1 MEKDRVTWIDDVRG
15 LCVFCVL
22 LAHTGIQHPYLYKL
36 YTPFFLTTFFFI
48 SGFLYKNTNLKNDIL
63 KIFRHL
69 FLPYLWLNAILII
82 VGIDNWNAIFQGNYN
97 YVLSKIKDTV
107 LGYNMWF
114 IPCIIMVQLYVTIL
128 YHIFMKTIICK
139 LLVAI
144 CLLFTVFFIKNEN
157 GSFLPWYADT
167 ALFSSSF
174 FLLGNIVK
182 MRIGFSNW
190 FPNLKLNK
198 WFSLGVLMGYI
209 CIAYL
214 MQSVFNME
222 FHYAYNYYDN
232 PLCFILL
239 ALIGIFTVCVFF
251 QINHFRLFNI
261 CGKNSLAFFAFNGKA
276 KALAL
281 IILPNVLYVENH
293 ISVLFLSLIE
303 SFILICISF
312 FINKYCPFII
322 GKYKIK

>member
-128 YHIFMKTIICK
+128 YHKH
-139 LLVAI
+139 
-144 CLLFTVFFIKNEN
+144 
-157 GSFLPWYADT
+157 
-167 ALFSSSF
+167 
-174 FLLGNIVK
+174 FLL
-182 MRIGFSNW
+182 
-190 FPNLKLNK
+190 
-198 WFSLGVLMGYI
+198 LMGRQKHW
-209 CIAYL
+209 L
-214 MQSVFNME
+214 
-222 FHYAYNYYDN
+222 
-232 PLCFILL
+232 
-239 ALIGIFTVCVFF
+239 
-251 QINHFRLFNI
+251 
-261 CGKNSLAFFAFNGKA
+261 
-276 KALAL
+276 
-281 IILPNVLYVENH
+281 
-293 ISVLFLSLIE
+293 
-303 SFILICISF
+303 
-312 FINKYCPFII
+312 
-322 GKYKIK
+322 